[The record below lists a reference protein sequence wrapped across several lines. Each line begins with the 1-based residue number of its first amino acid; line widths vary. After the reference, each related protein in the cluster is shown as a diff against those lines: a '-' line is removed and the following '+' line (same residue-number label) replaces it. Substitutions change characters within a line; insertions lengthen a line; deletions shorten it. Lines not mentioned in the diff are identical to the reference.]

1 MMRRPQ
7 MGEVLSPNAVVS
19 HLLQLEQDLEQLTRE
34 LDDVEKRA
42 VEAREAYSR
51 AKDKAI
57 LTVEGDT
64 VGEREARARLAT
76 GVEKVAADLADAEV
90 RNARARIA
98 SIKARIDI
106 GRTAASTLRAEI
118 ALDGV
123 R

>member
-1 MMRRPQ
+1 MADMT
-7 MGEVLSPNAVVS
+7 PNSIVS
-19 HLLQLEQDLEQLTRE
+19 HLLQFGRDLDQLTRD
-34 LDDVEKRA
+34 LDGVERRA

-51 AKDKAI
+51 AKDKAL
-57 LTVEGDT
+57 LTVEGET

-76 GVEKVAADLADAEV
+76 GTEKIAADLADAEV

-98 SIKARIDI
+98 AIKARIDI

>member
-1 MMRRPQ
+1 MADIT
-7 MGEVLSPNAVVS
+7 PNSIVT
-19 HLLQLEQDLEQLTRE
+19 HLLQLGRDLEQLTRD
-34 LDDVEKRA
+34 LHDVEKRS

-51 AKDKAI
+51 AKDKAL
-57 LTVEGDT
+57 LTVDGDT
-64 VGEREARARLAT
+64 VGEREAKARLAT

-90 RNARARIA
+90 RDARARIA